1 MSNIVIKPSPAASLT
16 AHTANAPFKTVFFWG
31 TGQSASS
38 SDVNK
43 VLIPNAQTRKVMAE
57 TETGINVVNFDS
69 LDEMFKQ
76 LDS

>member
-1 MSNIVIKPSPAASLT
+1 MSSIVTTPSPVASLT
-16 AHTANAPFKTVFFWG
+16 AHSANAPFKTVFSWG
-31 TGQSASS
+31 TGESASD

-57 TETGINVVNFDS
+57 TETGINVVNCDS
-69 LDEMFKQ
+69 LDDMFNR